1 MMTELLNALKL
12 STGSYQKNIDPKMNN
27 VDPVIRLL
35 IVDDNPDDRELL
47 RRMLTRFKSRFQL
60 IEAETGAA
68 ALKICLENPPDCVL
82 LDYHLPDFEAPDFL
96 AELGGD
102 DLLWC
107 PVVVITGLTDG
118 LSGTDLIRQGA
129 QDFIGKNWINQES
142 LERAIENAIERYKM
156 LCKLQDKKHLLSAT
170 QRNAH
175 IGSWAWYSDEKIVWS
190 DETYR
195 IWGVSPD
202 TFTPTSQALQRLVY
216 PDDWFKFQACFG
228 GCFAEKC
235 CSEIIIRHLMP
246 DGSLRYLQTR
256 RELNYNPGLKEL
268 LLQGTMQDVTE
279 RTLAQIKLKDSEER
293 LLLALDAARLGV
305 FDWDMVLNR
314 VVWSARQEDL
324 WGFKSGEFDGPY
336 TYAHFSSR
344 VHADDLQG
352 IEDEVVR
359 CITTRDTF
367 KQQFRVVRL
376 DGAEIWVLGLAKLF
390 FDDVGQPLRMT
401 GTSEDITA
409 RKRSEA
415 LLLEAETTRI
425 AAHYARNLIETNL
438 DSLVTLSRDGKIT
451 DANTAA
457 ETAFE
462 CAKNELIG
470 SDFAGYFTEPEAAL
484 DLYQQVFK
492 TGTVHN
498 HALNLRHTEGQA
510 MPVLYNATLYRDD
523 AGEVLGAVA
532 VARDITDLVKI
543 EKALIKTESYFKT
556 LFNKAPL
563 GIVVVNS
570 LTGQLLSANP
580 MFAKIV
586 GKSLEETLTIDWMR
600 ITHPDDVRK
609 NLDNMVLMN
618 TGQIPGFTM
627 EKRYL
632 KPDGTIT
639 WINLTV
645 TPIEVSDKS
654 SPRHIAIIEDITQ
667 RKLQE
672 QLILNESEKNKVLLN
687 AASDGIHI
695 LDEQGYVVDFSASFA
710 DILGYSVEETARLNV
725 VDWDTQIP
733 AEQLPVMIKQLLKHP
748 AVFETRH
755 RRKDGSV
762 IDVEI
767 NAKGI
772 ELSDKC
778 YLYASSRDITERK
791 ILFKQIALYEAI
803 VRSSEDAIISKSLD
817 GIITSWNKG
826 AEVIFGYT
834 AEEMIGS
841 CMLRLFPQDKLCE
854 YCFDKV
860 LYYKQLFTHQ
870 ATHRLRKDGVII
882 EVSISVS
889 PIYDEADQVMGISKI
904 VRDITHQK
912 QLERELI
919 KAKLTAEAASKSKG
933 EFLANMSHEIRTP
946 MNAILGLT
954 RLASETELT
963 PKQQNYLSKIQ
974 GASQSLLNILNDILD
989 ISKIESGRLDI
1000 ECIEFEIVSVLQS
1013 VIDLFIVS
1021 AENKGLEIFLDIA
1034 PEVPLTALGDPL
1046 RIRQV
1051 LCNLLSN
1058 AIKFTTTGYIQI
1070 HIDRVENHADSSLLR
1085 FSVQD
1090 TGMGIDAAGIERLF
1104 QPFSQA
1110 DNSITRKFGG
1120 TGLGLVISK
1129 QLVQLMDGDFEMTS
1143 EPGQGTTFSF
1153 TIRCGKGQPYN
1164 WLEDSEHLKELR
1176 VLVVDDQEKS
1186 CTLLKK
1192 TLVSWQVF
1200 AETALSAELGLQ
1212 KIDAAEQAGTP
1223 FGLLLVDWQMQ
1234 GMNGL
1239 EFVKVLERKSQ
1250 NTLQKMPVI
1259 MMVTDAGKEALQKL
1273 TAEQPVSINAILT
1286 KPVEA
1291 SNLLNNI
1298 LHVCHYQGKTYNL
1311 KNTPI
1316 DPYLIAR
1323 PLYNRH
1329 ILLVEDNA
1337 LNQQVASEFLMKAG
1351 MRISI
1356 ANNGAEA
1363 VECVQKEQFDAVL
1376 MDLQMP
1382 VMDGFEATRH
1392 IRQLIDANKLPIIA
1406 MTAAT
1411 MENDKGICLE
1421 IGMNDHV
1428 AKPINPLALINTL
1441 LRWVEPNTSAP
1452 EVLHKTVNHA
1462 SWSELAAKL
1471 PGFDVDDIM
1480 LTLSGDEAQF
1490 FELLVEFQELFVIE
1504 VPAMLAMI
1512 EAGELPE
1519 AEKQVHL
1526 LKGVAGNLGMTE
1538 LLKVTTELDSQLRNG
1553 HYESETLANWVTIFD
1568 KTMATIVEA
1577 LSQGAPEM
1585 GSQQSDTMLADVF
1598 TELETLL
1605 KENKVITKD
1614 LLTQFQTLL
1623 PSGQEG
1629 IYAVMNQHIVDNDY
1643 PKANAILNVF
1653 AMFIK

>member
-1 MMTELLNALKL
+1 MMTELLAALKP
-12 STGSYQKNIDPKMNN
+12 STGSYQQKLDAELNN
-27 VDPVIRLL
+27 PDSAIRLL

-47 RRMLTRFKSRFQL
+47 RRMLTKSKHRFQL

-68 ALKICLENPPDCVL
+68 ALKIFLENPPDCVL

-96 AELGGD
+96 DELGGD

-118 LSGTDLIRQGA
+118 LSGADLIRQGA

-142 LERAIENAIERYKM
+142 LERAVENAIERYKM
-156 LCKLQDKKHLLSAT
+156 LCKLRDKKHLLSAT

-175 IGSWAWYSDEKIVWS
+175 IGSWVWHSDEKIVWS

-202 TFTPTSQALQRLVY
+202 TFTPTSQALESLVY
-216 PDDWFKFQACFG
+216 ADDWPKFQACFT
-228 GCFAEKC
+228 GCLAGEC
-235 CSEIIIRHLMP
+235 CSEVTIRHLML
-246 DGSLRYLQTR
+246 DGSLRYLTIR
-256 RELNYNPGLKEL
+256 CELNYNPGLKGL

-279 RTLAQIKLKDSEER
+279 HNLAQTRLEDSEER
-293 LLLALDAARLGV
+293 LSLALDAARLGV
-305 FDWDMVLNR
+305 FDWDVVLNQII
-314 VVWSARQEDL
+314 WSPRHEEL
-324 WGFKSGEFDGPY
+324 WGFKPGEFDGSY
-336 TYAHFSSR
+336 TYENFASR
-344 VHADDLQG
+344 VHPDDLQG

-359 CITTRDTF
+359 CIATRDTF

-376 DGAEIWVLGLAKLF
+376 DGTEIWVQGLAKLY
-390 FDDVGQPLRMT
+390 FDAAGQPLRMT

-415 LLLEAETTRI
+415 LLLEAETARV

-438 DSLVTLSRDGKIT
+438 DPLVTLSRDGKIT

-457 ETAFE
+457 EKAFE

-492 TGTVHN
+492 TGEVHN
-498 HALNLRHTEGQA
+498 HALNLRHAEGQA
-510 MPVLYNATLYRDD
+510 TPFLYNATLYRDD

-543 EKALIKTESYFKT
+543 EKALIKTESHFRT

-563 GIVVVNS
+563 GIVTVNS

-580 MFAKIV
+580 MFAKIA
-586 GKSLEETLTIDWMR
+586 GKSLEETLTIDWKS
-600 ITHPDDVRK
+600 ITHPDDVQT
-609 NLDNMVLMN
+609 NLDNMALMN

-645 TPIEVSDKS
+645 VPLEVSDKS
-654 SPRHIAIIEDITQ
+654 SPRHMAIIEDITQ
-667 RKLQE
+667 KKWQE
-672 QLILNESEKNKVLLN
+672 QNILNESEKNKALLN

-695 LDEQGYVVDFSASFA
+695 LDEQGHIVDFSTSFA
-710 DILGYSVEETARLNV
+710 DILGYSLEETARLNV
-725 VDWDTQIP
+725 RDWDAQIA
-733 AEQLPVMIKQLLKHP
+733 AEQLPVMIKQLLQHP
-748 AVFETRH
+748 TVFETRH
-755 RRKDGSV
+755 RRKDGSL

-767 NAKGI
+767 NAKGV
-772 ELSDKC
+772 ELSGKR

-791 ILFKQIALYEAI
+791 MQYQQVALYEAI
-803 VRSSEDAIISKSLD
+803 VRSSEDAIISMSLE

-826 AEVIFGYT
+826 AEVTFGYT

-841 CMLRLFPQDKLCE
+841 CMLRLFPQDKLCDYFFQSE
-854 YCFDKV
+854 
-860 LYYKQLFTHQ
+860 LGYKQSITNHETQ
-870 ATHRLRKDGVII
+870 RLQKDGAIV

-889 PIYDEADQVMGISKI
+889 PIYDKAGLVVGVSKI
-904 VRDITHQK
+904 ARDITHQK
-912 QLERELI
+912 QLEQELI
-919 KAKLTAEAASKSKG
+919 KAKLSAEAASKSKG

-954 RLASETELT
+954 RLASETEMT
-963 PKQQNYLSKIQ
+963 PKQQDYLSKIQ

-1013 VIDLFIVS
+1013 VTDLFVVS

-1034 PEVPLTALGDPL
+1034 PEMPLTALGDPL

-1051 LCNLLSN
+1051 LCNLFSN
-1058 AIKFTTTGYIQI
+1058 AIKFTATGYIKI
-1070 HIDRVENHADSSLLR
+1070 HIDRVEDNADSSLLR

-1090 TGMGIDAAGIERLF
+1090 TGMGIDAAGIEKLF
-1104 QPFSQA
+1104 KPFSQA

-1120 TGLGLVISK
+1120 TGLGLAISK
-1129 QLVQLMDGDFEMTS
+1129 QLVQLMGGAFEVTS

-1153 TIRCGKGQPYN
+1153 TILCGKGQPYN
-1164 WLEDSEHLKELR
+1164 WTQDSEHLKELR
-1176 VLVVDDQEKS
+1176 VLVVDDQEQS

-1192 TLVSWQVF
+1192 TLASWQVF

-1212 KIDAAEQAGTP
+1212 KFDAAEQAGTP
-1223 FGLLLVDWQMQ
+1223 FDLLLVDGQMQ

-1239 EFVKVLERKSQ
+1239 EFVKALERKSQ
-1250 NTLQKMPVI
+1250 NTLKKMPVI
-1259 MMVTDAGKEALQKL
+1259 MMVTDVGKEALQKL
-1273 TAEQPVSINAILT
+1273 AAEQSVSIDAILT

-1291 SNLLNNI
+1291 SNLLNSI
-1298 LHVCHYQGKTYNL
+1298 LHVYHYQGKTYDL
-1311 KNTPI
+1311 KNTPV
-1316 DPYLIAR
+1316 DPYVIAR
-1323 PLYNRH
+1323 PLYERH

-1363 VECVQKEQFDAVL
+1363 VEWVQKEQFDAVL

-1452 EVLHKTVNHA
+1452 EVLHETVNQA
-1462 SWSELAAKL
+1462 SWAELAAKL

-1504 VPAMLAMI
+1504 VPAMLALI
-1512 EAGELPE
+1512 AAGELPE
-1519 AEKQVHL
+1519 AKKQVHL
-1526 LKGVAGNLGMTE
+1526 LKGVAGNLGMIA
-1538 LLKVTTELDSQLRNG
+1538 LLNATTELDSQLRNG
-1553 HYESETLANWVTIFD
+1553 HYESVTLANWVSIFD
-1568 KTMATIVEA
+1568 KTMATIVDVVN
-1577 LSQGAPEM
+1577 QPAPES
-1585 GSQQSDTMLADVF
+1585 GSQQSGTTLLNVF

-1605 KENKVITKD
+1605 KENKMITQD

-1643 PKANAILNVF
+1643 PKAKAILNVF